1 MNSRALDLTGQPS
14 TTKELQ
20 TLTHRETNVDRDQ
33 EKHLTTTSGIPK
45 HTHVHQHVHISYA
58 ALSLTEESLKK
69 YISQLSTDE
78 GCEGLRMNAQSQGEL
93 QDRADRVSAYHLK
106 DSCGTHGEKT
116 GNQNPVTTFSN
127 SLGLGDAGLDWVFS
141 LINFSIASA
150 LSSEKLKLSE
160 YKKTDMGI

>member
-1 MNSRALDLTGQPS
+1 MNSRAIDLTGQPS

-78 GCEGLRMNAQSQGEL
+78 G
-93 QDRADRVSAYHLK
+93 
-106 DSCGTHGEKT
+106 
-116 GNQNPVTTFSN
+116 
-127 SLGLGDAGLDWVFS
+127 
-141 LINFSIASA
+141 
-150 LSSEKLKLSE
+150 
-160 YKKTDMGI
+160 